1 MKLRMKPAEKWIEK
15 MVDGEIVKFLIR
27 ALTPKEQTQ
36 LVDDFTVYEWDR
48 TQRFSRLD
56 IYPFRVTKL
65 DKIVKDWNVTGE
77 DGNPLPC
84 TKENK
89 ELVYAF
95 NVALIEW
102 VFAEASKFDDQTSTM
117 EQDKSKNS

>member
-15 MVDGEIVKFLIR
+15 TVDGEVAKFLIR

-56 IYPFRVTKL
+56 IYPFRIAKL
-65 DKIVKDWNVTGE
+65 DKIIQEWNLTGE

-84 TKENK
+84 TRENK
-89 ELVYAF
+89 ELIYAC

-102 VFAEASKFDDQTSTM
+102 VFAEAVKFDDQMSLV
-117 EQDKSKNS
+117 DKDRSKNS